1 MNDYRCDHDP
11 AAVCWLCSDQVPWW
25 REARI
30 RKGLSPEP
38 RLTEIGRLRRYNQRE
53 RKTA

>member
-30 RKGLSPEP
+30 KKGLPAEP
-38 RLTEIGRLRRYNQRE
+38 RPQHLWRLAKYIAKR
-53 RKTA
+53 TA